1 MTIKL
6 IARVNREGKLELPAE
21 ILQQLQPFTEYEIS
35 LTEESIILAK
45 KSTPTVNVD
54 EFLEE
59 LENLEPDSEQ
69 PTLQEISE
77 VVKEVRQ
84 ELWGKE

>member
-6 IARVNREGKLELPAE
+6 IARVNREGKLELPDE
-21 ILQQLQPFTEYEIS
+21 ILRQLQPFTEYEIS
-35 LTEESIILAK
+35 LTEESIILEK
-45 KSTPTVNVD
+45 KTNLTVNID
-54 EFLEE
+54 KFLQES
-59 LENLEPDSEQ
+59 ENLETDPEQ

>member
-6 IARVNREGKLELPAE
+6 IARVNSEGKLEIPDE

-35 LTEESIILAK
+35 LTEESIILEK
-45 KSTPTVNVD
+45 KINSTVNID
-54 EFLEE
+54 EFLQES
-59 LENLEPDSEQ
+59 ENLKTDPEQ

-84 ELWGKE
+84 ELWDKQ